1 MFDASAVTVR
11 ILANP
16 ISNALQKRLMRAGAD
31 ARGVIATTHA
41 LLSLLLLPAVPFL
54 ASDLPSGR
62 FLMIVGAC
70 AALAVAG
77 NAMLVEALS
86 TMDLSLVGP
95 INAYKPIVSLIIAW
109 VLIGETAGLGD
120 LLGIGLITIGS
131 WLIVVRPP
139 GATRRQTWRA
149 LLRDRG
155 VRLRLGALVLSALE
169 AVVLKRALAE
179 GSPMAVFVGWSLLG
193 WPIAVATARVGRR
206 QRPTKE
212 IEPGT
217 WKLSALLAL
226 STGAMQSTT
235 LLTFDRFAVG
245 PALALFQLSSI
256 VSVLLGRGLFS
267 EGHFRRRLLCSL
279 VMALG
284 AILIVT

>member
-1 MFDASAVTVR
+1 MFDALAVAVR

-31 ARGVIATTHA
+31 ARNVIATTHA
-41 LLSLLLLPAVPFL
+41 LLSLALLPTVPLL
-54 ASDLPSGR
+54 ASDLANGR
-62 FLMIVGAC
+62 LLLIVGTC

-77 NAMLVEALS
+77 NTLLVEALS

-95 INAYKPIVSLIIAW
+95 INAYKPIVSLVFAW
-109 VLIGETAGLGD
+109 VLIGETAGVGD
-120 LLGIGLITIGS
+120 LLGIGLIAIGS

-139 GATRRQTWRA
+139 GATRRQTWHA
-149 LLRDRG
+149 LLYDRG
-155 VRLRLGALVLSALE
+155 VRLRIGALVLSALE
-169 AVVLKRALAE
+169 AVVLKRALEE

-193 WPIAVATARVGRR
+193 WPIAFAVARVGRSR
-206 QRPTKE
+206 RSTAE
-212 IEPGT
+212 IEPGA
-217 WKLSALLAL
+217 WRLSVLLAL

-256 VSVLLGRGLFS
+256 VSVLLGRGLFR
-267 EGHFRRRLLCSL
+267 EGHFRRRLFCSF

-284 AILIVT
+284 AILIVS